1 MKIVN
6 HLLIKEDGD
15 PYNIWF
21 DHSPNQGGLLTP
33 KHLVLHA
40 TQGPLLGTIS
50 WFKQASGTS
59 THLII
64 SEDGDE
70 IVQMVPFNRRAV
82 HAHEYNLNSLG
93 IELEYP
99 GPLLASRTIAY
110 RFIERFGPKQ
120 RFETTPQN
128 DMKVRTWTQ
137 FQPAQLET
145 LLEVTR
151 LLKETYSF
159 ESIIRHE
166 AVNAGK
172 LDPGPLFPFLTF
184 KEKLSGNRET
194 LLEQTRRL
202 IHLRTGPGN
211 DFPTLTESALPVG
224 TPVNVTAERAGWA
237 LVEVMDKIDGNPWQ
251 MGWIDMQWIEAATFD
266 PVILDHR
273 LADVGGALAR
283 LEMPAA
289 GNYDLRNKI
298 KEHRYL
304 VMHIT
309 GGTNFQ
315 GVINYFKNPSSGVSA
330 HLVIGRDG
338 RVVQVLPFDA
348 IAFHC
353 GFSYWEGDENLNQYS
368 IGIEVDNAGY
378 LSGGAGN
385 WSFKGVPIPDSHVRE
400 ATHWKQVNP
409 RGWET
414 FPDVQLD
421 TTFKIAEAICR
432 HYGIKEIIGHDEINL
447 LNRLDPGPVFP
458 LQELRDQVYPGE
470 NRPAIQVF
478 RLADE
483 AELFEPAG
491 QKNPAQNSQRIGT
504 LGDKSRLQ
512 IRDEVGKWVLVRVV
526 LAATGT
532 TNRSRIHGQLGW
544 IEKKT
549 LGTFGG
555 AIRNLQATAFYE
567 QSTLSAKAGPPLL
580 SLGIFP
586 RGLRVRRQV
595 ERPRD
600 GYTLVC
606 TLEPVGRL
614 PYLEAWVRSNRIV
627 REEEFQQ

>member
-1 MKIVN
+1 MKIDN

-15 PYNIWF
+15 PFNIWF
-21 DHSPNQGGLLTP
+21 DHSPNRGGLLTP
-33 KHLVLHA
+33 KHLILHA
-40 TQGPLLGTIS
+40 TQGPLLGTIN
-50 WFKQASGTS
+50 WFKQFSGTS

-82 HAHEYNLNSLG
+82 HAHEYNLNSIG

-99 GPLLASRTIAY
+99 GPLLQSRSIAY
-110 RFIERFGPKQ
+110 RFIERYAPKE
-120 RFETTPQN
+120 RFETNPQN
-128 DMKVRTWTQ
+128 DTKVRTWPG
-137 FQPAQLET
+137 FQAPQIET
-145 LLEVTR
+145 LLKVTK
-151 LLKETYSF
+151 LIQETYGF
-159 ESIIRHE
+159 DSIIRHE
-166 AVNAGK
+166 AINAGK

-184 KEKLSGNRET
+184 MEKLRGKRET

-202 IHLRTGPGN
+202 IHLRTGPGY
-211 DFPTLTESALPVG
+211 DFPNLTSSALPVG
-224 TPVNVTAERAGWA
+224 TPVNVVNEKGGWA
-237 LVEVMDKIDGNPWQ
+237 FVEVMETVEDQDYL
-251 MGWIDMQWIEAATFD
+251 MGWIEQEWIEVGKFD
-266 PVILDHR
+266 PVIIDHR

-283 LEMPAA
+283 LETPAQ
-289 GNYDLRNKI
+289 GNYDLRNRI
-298 KEHRYL
+298 KEHKYL

-309 GGTNFQ
+309 GGTNMQ
-315 GVINYFKNPSSGVSA
+315 GVVNYFKNPSSGVSA

-338 RVVQVLPFDA
+338 RIVQILPFDH

-353 GFSYWEGDENLNQYS
+353 GFSYWEGDENLNRYS

-378 LSGGAGN
+378 LSGGPGN

-414 FPDVQLD
+414 FPDIQLE
-421 TTFKIAEAICR
+421 TAFKIAEALCR

-447 LNRLDPGPVFP
+447 VNRLDPGPIFP
-458 LQELRDQVYPGE
+458 LQALRDRVFPEE
-470 NRPAIQVF
+470 NRPKIQVF

-491 QKNPAQNSQRIGT
+491 QKNPAQNTSLLGT
-504 LGDKSRLQ
+504 LGEKSKVQ
-512 IRDEVGKWVLVRVV
+512 IRDEIGKWVLVRVL

-532 TNRSRIHGQLGW
+532 TNRSRINGQIGW

-549 LGTFGG
+549 IGTFGG
-555 AIRNLQATAFYE
+555 GIRNMQATDFYE

-580 SLGIFP
+580 SLGMFP
-586 RGLRVRRQV
+586 EGLRVRRQV
-595 ERPRD
+595 ERSHE
-600 GYTLVC
+600 GWSLIC

-614 PYLEAWVRSNRIV
+614 PYLEGWVRSSKLV
-627 REEEFQQ
+627 REEEFPE

>member
-6 HLLIKEDGD
+6 HLLIKEDSD
-15 PYNIWF
+15 PFNIWF

-40 TQGPLLGTIS
+40 TQGPLLGTIN
-50 WFKQASGTS
+50 WFKQFSGTS

-82 HAHEYNLNSLG
+82 HAHEYNLNSIG

-99 GPLLASRTIAY
+99 GPLLQSRTIAY
-110 RFIERFGPKQ
+110 RFIERYGPKQ

-128 DMKVRTWTQ
+128 DTKVRTWTN

-145 LLEVTR
+145 LVKVTK
-151 LLKETYSF
+151 LIQETYGFDSL
-159 ESIIRHE
+159 IRHE
-166 AVNAGK
+166 DINAGK
-172 LDPGPLFPFLTF
+172 LDPGPMFPFLTF
-184 KEKLSGNRET
+184 KEKLRGNRET

-202 IHLRTGPGN
+202 IHLHTGPSN
-211 DFPTLTESALPVG
+211 DFPTLTDTALPAG
-224 TPVNVTAERAGWA
+224 TPVNVVAERSGWA
-237 LVEVMDKIDGNPWQ
+237 LVEVMDEIDGDPWL
-251 MGWIDMQWIEAATFD
+251 MGWIDLQWIEVGQFE
-266 PVILDHR
+266 PVVIDHR
-273 LADVGGALAR
+273 LADAGGALAK
-283 LEMPAA
+283 LEIPAP

-298 KEHRYL
+298 KEHKYL

-315 GVINYFKNPSSGVSA
+315 GVVNYFKNPSSGVSA

-338 RVVQVLPFDA
+338 RVVQILPFDA

-378 LSGGAGN
+378 LSGGPGN
-385 WSFKGVPIPDSHVRE
+385 WSFKGVPIPDSHVIE
-400 ATHWKQVNP
+400 ATHWKSTSS

-414 FPDVQLD
+414 FPDNQLE
-421 TTFKIAEAICR
+421 TTFKIAEALVR

-447 LNRLDPGPVFP
+447 INRLDPGPLFP
-458 LQELRDQVYPGE
+458 LQKLRDRIYPEE
-470 NRPAIQVF
+470 NRPKIQVF
-478 RLADE
+478 RFGDE
-483 AELFEPAG
+483 TELFEPAG
-491 QKNPAQNSQRIGT
+491 QKNPAQNTNLLGT
-504 LGDKSRLQ
+504 LGEKSRVQ
-512 IRDEVGKWVLVRVV
+512 IRDEIGKWVLVRVL

-532 TNRSRIHGQLGW
+532 TNRSRINGQLGW

-549 LGTFGG
+549 IGSFGN
-555 AIRNLQATAFYE
+555 AIRNMQATDFYE

-580 SLGIFP
+580 SLGMFP

-595 ERPRD
+595 ERPPV
-600 GYTLVC
+600 GWSLIC

-614 PYLEAWVRSNRIV
+614 PYLEGWVRSSKLV
-627 REEEFQQ
+627 RDEEFQE